1 MFTIIIA
8 GAIVME
14 IVICIQRVSHSRER
28 GEDCIYIEEKH
39 GLFTPVLPEYLVFAL
54 LRPQIPDKERIHPL
68 YSSRIILLLLDENS
82 DR

>member
-14 IVICIQRVSHSRER
+14 IVIYSERER
-28 GEDCIYIEEKH
+28 GEDCIYIEAKH
-39 GLFTPVLPEYLVFAL
+39 GLFNPVPEYLVFAL

-68 YSSRIILLLLDENS
+68 YSSR
-82 DR
+82 R

>member
-14 IVICIQRVSHSRER
+14 IVIYSERER
-28 GEDCIYIEEKH
+28 GEDCIYIEAKH
-39 GLFTPVLPEYLVFAL
+39 GLFNPVLPEYLVFAL

-68 YSSRIILLLLDENS
+68 YSPGIILLLLDENS